1 MGVMK
6 EISQAAAA
14 NLKGGR
20 GAGGKNK
27 SSNRA
32 GVISGTDIG
41 KDMQRL
47 SDDLSKNRLRRVIHQ
62 MNTAVRRQTVSNLRK
77 ASTTT
82 SIGESMRGK
91 MTRGDWRNPRTTQ
104 NGVRY
109 LPSGW
114 YGQVLKSRGEAKPSM
129 AFNGGE
135 DGLRGGGQRGI
146 ISRTVNTS
154 GGKLLKGITGPR
166 HSGSTGDDG
175 DNGRYG
181 YNYAHMLEFGGNHVN
196 WSSKKTRKSILQAR
210 PFLGP
215 AGNQT
220 MPKQISIMKKELK
233 KWGMGQ

>member
-1 MGVMK
+1 MGLMK
-6 EISQAAAA
+6 EISAKAAA
-14 NLKGGR
+14 NLKGGGR
-20 GAGGKNK
+20 SGGSK
-27 SSNRA
+27 SRA

-62 MNTAVRRQTVSNLRK
+62 MNTAVRRQTVRNLKK
-77 ASTTT
+77 ASSINT
-82 SIGESMRGK
+82 IGESMKGK
-91 MTRGDWRNPRTTQ
+91 MTRGDWKSPRTTAA
-104 NGVRY
+104 GVRY
-109 LPSGW
+109 LPGGW
-114 YGQVLKSRGEAKPSM
+114 YGKVLKKRGENKPSM

-146 ISRTVNTS
+146 ISRTVPS
-154 GGKLLKGITGPR
+154 GSGKLLRGITGPR
-166 HSGSTGDDG
+166 HSGSSGDDG
-175 DNGRYG
+175 DNKRYG

-196 WSSKKTRKSILQAR
+196 WSSKKTRKSTLTAR

-220 MPKQISIMKKELK
+220 MPKQIAIMKKELK